1 MEDLQGLVVRA
12 VAAIAA
18 ALLFEWALRRLC
30 RRLPLLLTRRF
41 VSPGASHPDPAIR
54 RGVGIAILPVEAA
67 LWLAV
72 AWYVTERLPALHDAR
87 DMTVRGVA
95 MAFTTPLFTMGGRDY
110 ALRDLVALPAVLAV
124 AWGVV
129 SALTRSIE
137 GRLLGAGTSDHAGR
151 ETVGML
157 LRYAL
162 MLLVTLVVLQAWGID
177 VRTLAIAGSVLGVG
191 IGFGLQ
197 NLANNFVS
205 GIVISLERPIK
216 PGDYVRVGDFQGT
229 VQRIGA
235 RSTEIVTNERVSILV
250 PNSKLLEQEVVS
262 WTHGDPTSRMTV
274 PVSVAHGSDVGLVR
288 RVLLEVARRHP
299 LVLADPPPEV
309 GLASFGDSALNLELD
324 VWTREP
330 RRRNDLVAGINE
342 GVVAAF
348 RRAGIDIPFPQR
360 DLRLGSP
367 ELVELVAA
375 LTRRHFSA
383 DELTEARRALAE
395 ARTAARAVSDDA
407 DPTAPALPAWN
418 DESLARLVERM
429 RGQDGVPIAD
439 RRHRLRRYPRCFV
452 GADAIAW
459 LVANEGLRHDEAVAV
474 GELMVERNLLHHVL
488 DEHTFHD
495 GNLFYRF
502 RADD

>member
-1 MEDLQGLVVRA
+1 MVRA

-18 ALLFEWALRRLC
+18 ALLFEWALRRLG
-30 RRLPLLLTRRF
+30 RRLPLLLTRRLL
-41 VSPGASHPDPAIR
+41 SAGASHPDPAIR
-54 RGVGIAILPVEAA
+54 RFVGIAILPVEAA

-72 AWYVTERLPALHDAR
+72 AWYVTEQLPALHDAR

-95 MAFTTPLFTMGGRDY
+95 MAFTMPLFTMGERGY
-110 ALRDLVALPAVLAV
+110 ALRDLVALPVVLAV

-129 SALTRSIE
+129 SALTRVVE

-216 PGDYVRVGDFQGT
+216 PGDYVRVGEFQGT

-235 RSTEIVTNERVSILV
+235 RSTEIVTNDRVSILV

-262 WTHGDPTSRMTV
+262 WTHGDPTCRITV
-274 PVSVAHGSDVGLVR
+274 EVGVAYGSDVGLVR
-288 RVLLEVARRHP
+288 RVLTEAALGHP
-299 LVLADPPPEV
+299 LVLADPPPDV
-309 GLASFGDSALNLELD
+309 DLAAFGDSSLDFELD
-324 VWTREP
+324 VWIREP
-330 RRRNDLVAGINE
+330 RLQNEIVADLNYRIE
-342 GVVAAF
+342 AAF
-348 RRAGIDIPFPQR
+348 RRRGLEMPFPQR
-360 DLRLGSP
+360 ELRLGSP

-375 LTRRHFSA
+375 LTRRHFSD
-383 DELTEARRALAE
+383 DELAEARRALDE
-395 ARTAARAVSDDA
+395 ARTAARPGTGDA
-407 DPTAPALPAWN
+407 DPLEPARPTWS
-418 DESLARLVERM
+418 DENLAGLVARM
-429 RGQDGVPIAD
+429 RAAGGVPIAD
-439 RRHRLRRYPRCFV
+439 RRHRLRLYPRCFV

-459 LVANEGLRHDEAVAV
+459 LVENEGLRHDEAVAV

-488 DEHTFHD
+488 DEHTFRD

>member
-1 MEDLQGLVVRA
+1 MEDLQALLVRA
-12 VAAIAA
+12 IAAVAA
-18 ALLFEWALRRLC
+18 ALLVEWALRLLG

-41 VSPGASHPDPAIR
+41 VSPDASHPDASLR
-54 RGVGIAILPVEAA
+54 RVVGVSILPLEVA
-67 LWLAV
+67 LWVAV
-72 AWYVTERLPALHDAR
+72 AWYVTEQLPALHDAR
-87 DMTVRGVA
+87 DMAARGVA
-95 MAFTTPLFTMGGRDY
+95 MAFTMPLFTMGERAY
-110 ALRDLVALPAVLAV
+110 ALRDLVALPVVLAM
-124 AWGVV
+124 AWAVV
-129 SALTRSIE
+129 SALTRMIE
-137 GRLLGAGTSDHAGR
+137 GRLLGTGTSDHAGR

-216 PGDYVRVGDFQGT
+216 PGDYVRVGEFQGT

-262 WTHGDPTSRMTV
+262 WTHGDPTCRI
-274 PVSVAHGSDVGLVR
+274 SVAVSAASECDVGLVR
-288 RVLLEVARRHP
+288 RVLLEAARSEP
-299 LVLADPPPEV
+299 AVLADPPPDV
-309 GLASFGDSALNLELD
+309 DLTGFGDSGLD
-324 VWTREP
+324 FAVKVWIREP
-330 RRRNDLVAGINE
+330 RRQRDIAADLNE
-342 GVVAAF
+342 RIAIAF
-348 RRAGIDIPFPQR
+348 RRHGIEMPSPQR

-367 ELVELVAA
+367 ELVEIVAA

-383 DELTEARRALAE
+383 DEIAAVRQSLAE
-395 ARTAARAVSDDA
+395 ARAAACAAPGDVRP
-407 DPTAPALPAWN
+407 DPGDEPAWS
-418 DESLARLVERM
+418 DAELTRLVERM
-429 RGQDGVPIAD
+429 RGPAGVPIAD
-439 RRHRLRRYPRCFV
+439 RRHRFRVYPRCFV
-452 GADAIAW
+452 GSDAVAW
-459 LVANEGLRHDEAVAV
+459 LVRHADLRRDQAVAV
-474 GELMVERNLLHHVL
+474 GQLLVERNLLHHVL

-495 GNLFYRF
+495 DALFYRF